1 MEGEGAACEG
11 RVASHKGKQVRFSST
26 VRGGLS
32 LCFCT
37 DLDSVMGSCS
47 RPTLSFAQRVDDA
60 VARARAN
67 PSPLPNRITD
77 PASLSA
83 ADAAKLEDSE
93 EWLSLDEQGL
103 EDILSARSSRKTP
116 GAMLGDSDLEDS
128 DDDDDDED
136 DEEEAGEGGEGMQGV
151 EGGRSAQEKA
161 EEKKARK
168 AAKRLEAMAGKV
180 QDFVEGRGA
189 VSGALFDEYVLD
201 LRLSASH
208 SSHGNPHIG

>member
-1 MEGEGAACEG
+1 MWIVAC
-11 RVASHKGKQVRFSST
+11 
-26 VRGGLS
+26 
-32 LCFCT
+32 
-37 DLDSVMGSCS
+37 

-60 VARARAN
+60 VARARAG
-67 PSPLPNRITD
+67 PSPPLANRIAD

-103 EDILSARSSRKTP
+103 EDILSARSSRKTA

-128 DDDDDDED
+128 DDDDDD
-136 DEEEAGEGGEGMQGV
+136 DEEEEEGGDGMQGV
-151 EGGRSAQEKA
+151 EGGRTAQEKA

-189 VSGALFDEYVLD
+189 VSGALFDEYVLAFRNSATRPPHTA
-201 LRLSASH
+201 LANRLCVLPASKMAKRTTRTTRT
-208 SSHGNPHIG
+208 STCPR